1 MGVARTDV
9 AEHQEMVSL
18 PLRTVHGMVMLM
30 WGIQQAKPTD
40 NPEFYL
46 AQFPKTQ
53 VIMSGDLINEVELA
67 TTGRVS
73 GADISSASYQRPPW
87 ED

>member
-1 MGVARTDV
+1 
-9 AEHQEMVSL
+9 MVSL

-30 WGIQQAKPTD
+30 WGIQQAKPSD
-40 NPEFYL
+40 DPEFYL
-46 AQFPKTQ
+46 AGFPKTQ
-53 VIMSGDLINEVELA
+53 WIMSGDLINEVELA
-67 TTGRVS
+67 TTGRIT